1 MKISEKHIAPYLPYG
16 LCFQCIDIESGE
28 YEELPLTAL
37 ILTDGRQDLTIGNLE
52 VDIDDLFA
60 NEYEAFY
67 PILRPISC
75 LLDEDYREVF
85 NSRFPHVP
93 FDFNSFS
100 DLASAISNKAFLL
113 DLPFDLMLWLIER
126 HFDIFGL
133 IPQNLAVDINK
144 V

>member
-16 LCFQCIDIESGE
+16 LYFQCIDIESGE
-28 YEELPLTAL
+28 YEDLPLTA
-37 ILTDGRQDLTIGNLE
+37 ITLTDGRQDLTIGNIE

-67 PILRPISC
+67 PILRPLSC
-75 LLDEDYREVF
+75 LLDVDFRENF

-133 IPQNLAVDINK
+133 IAENLAVDINNL
-144 V
+144 